1 MRKAKNRFKGRIR
14 QRVSK
19 AELRLKQPKR
29 GRPQGQ
35 TASPLGKLILR
46 AMRLLELSYQ
56 DIVSESWGLSMRNNN
71 NDMRI
76 GKSTLGNIISGTIRQ
91 PGSAKLDSLRSILH
105 LSRADMDV
113 ALGLQPERRVAEQ
126 LEMSSARTHE
136 LPLDE
141 VTRQRMVS
149 VPILHRDAD
158 LNKSQFLDGLVQ
170 DWASVEVEYLGGFYP
185 PHLVYV
191 VIGEQDSYSSPVAPP
206 GTRLLVNTFLTK
218 VEPTE
223 NLSFHER
230 ALFYVLTPHGFTCSY
245 LENAAGGKIVLV
257 PHPLSGHIRAAFM
270 LSEVKVIGQVVGLLF
285 PK

>member
-1 MRKAKNRFKGRIR
+1 MRKARNRLTGQIR
-14 QRVSK
+14 QRASQP
-19 AELRLKQPKR
+19 ELRLKQRKR

-35 TASPLGKLILR
+35 AASPLGQLILR

-56 DIVSESWGLSMRNNN
+56 DIASESRRLAMRNNN
-71 NDMRI
+71 ADMRI

-91 PGSAKLDSLRSILH
+91 PGGAKLDSLRSILH
-105 LSRADMDV
+105 LSRADMDA

-149 VPILHRDAD
+149 VPILHADAD
-158 LNKSQFLDGLVQ
+158 LSKSQFLDGLVN
-170 DWASVEVEYLGGFYP
+170 DWASVEVEYLSGFYP
-185 PHLVYV
+185 PHLVYAV
-191 VIGEQDSYSSPVAPP
+191 VGENDSYSSPVAPP

-218 VEPTE
+218 VDPTE
-223 NLSFHER
+223 NLSYHER

-245 LENAAGGKIVLV
+245 LENTAGGKVVLV
-257 PHPLSGHIRAAFM
+257 PHPQSGHIRAEFM